1 MGFRV
6 PARARSLGVR
16 WILPALLG
24 IGGAAIGTA
33 SFGRASESLGPFD
46 VTLGARFGRGVTDV
60 ELPPLGH
67 LTADTHDAPL
77 RLSATLTEVD
87 VRSLQS
93 YLRDHS
99 LDQLASAIETSAE
112 RSLVPF
118 AARTL
123 AVGLAGATALGL
135 VTYRR
140 NVRPILVAA
149 VAGVVVVG
157 SAEA

>member
-24 IGGAAIGTA
+24 IAGAAIGTA

-99 LDQLASAIETSAE
+99 LE
-112 RSLVPF
+112 PF

-157 SAEA
+157 GAEA